1 MKVFVVTSTGKQVS
15 KTQTFDMD
23 TDEGAMEK
31 ALRTA
36 DYLVDDIKQG
46 KSNVDMIAL
55 VQSVGNGQ
63 SNLMR
68 YYVPKRDEWV
78 YPRRSIYDGMAPGEE
93 ATFYM

>member
-1 MKVFVVTSTGKQVS
+1 MKVFVITSTGKKVS
-15 KTQTFDMD
+15 KTQAFDMD
-23 TDEGAMEK
+23 TDESAMEK

-46 KSNVDMIAL
+46 KSKIDMIAL
-55 VQSVGNGQ
+55 VQDVDGQ

-78 YPRRSIYDGMAPGEE
+78 FPRRSVYDGMPAGEE
-93 ATFYM
+93 PTFYM

>member
-1 MKVFVVTSTGKQVS
+1 MKVFVITSTGKKVS
-15 KTQTFDMD
+15 KTQSFDMD
-23 TDEGAMEK
+23 TDESAMEK

-46 KSNVDMIAL
+46 KSKVDMIAL
-55 VQSVGNGQ
+55 VQDVDGQ

-78 YPRRSIYDGMAPGEE
+78 FPRRSVYDGMPAGEE

>member
-1 MKVFVVTSTGKQVS
+1 MKVFVITSTGKKVS
-15 KTQTFDMD
+15 KTQSFDMD
-23 TDEGAMEK
+23 TDESAMEK
-31 ALRTA
+31 ALRSA

-46 KSNVDMIAL
+46 KSKVDMIAL
-55 VQSVGNGQ
+55 VQDVDGQ

-78 YPRRSIYDGMAPGEE
+78 FPRRSVYDGMPAGEE

>member
-1 MKVFVVTSTGKQVS
+1 MKVFVITSTGKKVS
-15 KTQTFDMD
+15 KTQAFDMD

-46 KSNVDMIAL
+46 KSKFDMIAL
-55 VQSVGNGQ
+55 IQDVDGQ

-78 YPRRSIYDGMAPGEE
+78 FPRRSVYDGMPAGEE
-93 ATFYM
+93 PTFYM

>member
-1 MKVFVVTSTGKQVS
+1 MKVFVITSTGKKVS
-15 KTQTFDMD
+15 KTQSFDMD
-23 TDEGAMEK
+23 TDESAMEK

-46 KSNVDMIAL
+46 KSKFDMIAL
-55 VQSVGNGQ
+55 VQDVDGQ

-78 YPRRSIYDGMAPGEE
+78 FPRRSVYDGMPAGEE

>member
-1 MKVFVVTSTGKQVS
+1 MKVFVITSTGKKVS
-15 KTQTFDMD
+15 KTQAFDMD

-46 KSNVDMIAL
+46 KSKFDMIAL
-55 VQSVGNGQ
+55 IQDVDGQ

-78 YPRRSIYDGMAPGEE
+78 YPRRSVYDGMPAGEE
-93 ATFYM
+93 PTFYM

>member
-1 MKVFVVTSTGKQVS
+1 MKVFVITSTRKKVS
-15 KTQTFDMD
+15 KTQSFDMD
-23 TDEGAMEK
+23 TDESAMEK

-46 KSNVDMIAL
+46 KSKVDMIAL
-55 VQSVGNGQ
+55 VQDVDGQ

-78 YPRRSIYDGMAPGEE
+78 FPRRSIYDGMAPGEE
-93 ATFYM
+93 PTFYM

>member
-1 MKVFVVTSTGKQVS
+1 MKVFVITSTGKKVS
-15 KTQTFDMD
+15 KTQAFDMD

-46 KSNVDMIAL
+46 KSMIDMIAL
-55 VQSVGNGQ
+55 IQDVDGQ

-68 YYVPKRDEWV
+68 YYVPKSDEWV
-78 YPRRSIYDGMAPGEE
+78 FPRRSVYDGMPAGEE
-93 ATFYM
+93 PTFYM

>member
-1 MKVFVVTSTGKQVS
+1 MKVFVITSTGKKVS
-15 KTQTFDMD
+15 KTQSFDMD
-23 TDEGAMEK
+23 TDESAMEK

-46 KSNVDMIAL
+46 KSKVDMIAL
-55 VQSVGNGQ
+55 VQDVDGQ

-78 YPRRSIYDGMAPGEE
+78 FPRRSVYDGMPAGEE
-93 ATFYM
+93 PTFYM

>member
-1 MKVFVVTSTGKQVS
+1 MKVFVITSTGKKVS
-15 KTQTFDMD
+15 KTQAFDMD

-46 KSNVDMIAL
+46 KSKFDMIAL
-55 VQSVGNGQ
+55 IQDVDGQ

-78 YPRRSIYDGMAPGEE
+78 FPRRSVYDGMPAGEE

>member
-1 MKVFVVTSTGKQVS
+1 MKVFVITSTGKKVS
-15 KTQTFDMD
+15 KTQSFDMD
-23 TDEGAMEK
+23 TDESAMEK

-46 KSNVDMIAL
+46 KSKVEMIAL
-55 VQSVGNGQ
+55 VQDVDGQ

-78 YPRRSIYDGMAPGEE
+78 FPRRSVYDGMPAGEE

>member
-1 MKVFVVTSTGKQVS
+1 MKVFVITSTGKKVS
-15 KTQTFDMD
+15 KTQAFDMD

-46 KSNVDMIAL
+46 KSMIDMIAL
-55 VQSVGNGQ
+55 IQDVDGQ

-78 YPRRSIYDGMAPGEE
+78 FPRRSVYDGMPAGEE
-93 ATFYM
+93 PTFYM

>member
-1 MKVFVVTSTGKQVS
+1 MKVFVITSTGKKVS
-15 KTQTFDMD
+15 KTQSFDMD
-23 TDEGAMEK
+23 TDESAMEK
-31 ALRTA
+31 ALRSA

-46 KSNVDMIAL
+46 KSKFDMIAL
-55 VQSVGNGQ
+55 VQDVDGQ

-78 YPRRSIYDGMAPGEE
+78 FPRRSVYDGMPAGEE